1 MSNRICPKC
10 GTSNPAD
17 MSFCSNCGQTLN
29 VPVENVTGRSEE
41 PPPTVFMNQPTPT
54 SPHQPV
60 FTTPQISSNPPQ
72 PPKKNSK
79 ALMFG
84 VIGCLGLLVVSVVGL
99 AIAGL
104 ALGYS
109 DIFSKKEEPYR
120 DFPTPTPK
128 SNSNSVSNSKPVI
141 SDTRN
146 TKKTDST
153 NTSPTDSTD
162 TSPTDDDGSDSSAF
176 LVTVLES
183 RKQVGSFNQTSA
195 KSLVTKD
202 YFPLAGGAA
211 QAEYSNGSK
220 YVYLTVGKFS
230 SLSVA
235 KENFSDQIKGIKS
248 GGGKVTYENT
258 ADDGTIS
265 ALYNNKGYYFAE
277 YCNPNNFCNRLHS
290 DNQAALK
297 SFLEDYAK

>member
-1 MSNRICPKC
+1 
-10 GTSNPAD
+10 
-17 MSFCSNCGQTLN
+17 
-29 VPVENVTGRSEE
+29 V
-41 PPPTVFMNQPTPT
+41 
-54 SPHQPV
+54 
-60 FTTPQISSNPPQ
+60 
-72 PPKKNSK
+72 
-79 ALMFG
+79 
-84 VIGCLGLLVVSVVGL
+84 
-99 AIAGL
+99 IAGL
-104 ALGYS
+104 ALGYGS
-109 DIFSKKEEPYR
+109 DIFSKKEEPFR

-141 SDTRN
+141 SDTKN
-146 TKKTDST
+146 TKKTDSI
-153 NTSPTDSTD
+153 NTSPTN
-162 TSPTDDDGSDSSAF
+162 TSQTDDETDSDSSAF
-176 LVTVLES
+176 LVTILEA

-202 YFPLAGGAA
+202 YFPLASGAA

-235 KENFSDQIKGIKS
+235 KENFSDQIKGIKG

-277 YCNPNNFCNRLHS
+277 YCNTNNFCNRLHS